1 MDKRS
6 WLLSRVFLGENCP
19 PGSITVLL
27 PSACNW
33 VRDLSHGRN
42 EASFHISTAENNVFF
57 SSYVSQVFS
66 PVLTCISWC
75 FCTKT
80 LTPPCTYQP
89 KVLWTVMEQAGGT
102 FLRQS
107 HLLSGRVA
115 EWVMDCIAPKVQ
127 DRVLLWTVIQWET
140 SPLCNSFVFFK
151 NQQWHE
157 VVGHKIYYLKIRSKT
172 KVQIRI
178 LKVLICWNLGLFLF
192 ENCMYRW
199 FGIKTPKYMLFNHLL
214 LCVCS

>member
-19 PGSITVLL
+19 PGSITVFL
-27 PSACNW
+27 PSACSW

-80 LTPPCTYQP
+80 LTPPCIYQP

-107 HLLSGRVA
+107 HLLSGGMSD
-115 EWVMDCIAPKVQ
+115 WLHCPKGSGSSPIMDSDSVGNLTTLQLFCLFQKPTMAWSSWTQ
-127 DRVLLWTVIQWET
+127 NLLSE
-140 SPLCNSFVFFK
+140 NS
-151 NQQWHE
+151 
-157 VVGHKIYYLKIRSKT
+157 I
-172 KVQIRI
+172 
-178 LKVLICWNLGLFLF
+178 
-192 ENCMYRW
+192 
-199 FGIKTPKYMLFNHLL
+199 
-214 LCVCS
+214 